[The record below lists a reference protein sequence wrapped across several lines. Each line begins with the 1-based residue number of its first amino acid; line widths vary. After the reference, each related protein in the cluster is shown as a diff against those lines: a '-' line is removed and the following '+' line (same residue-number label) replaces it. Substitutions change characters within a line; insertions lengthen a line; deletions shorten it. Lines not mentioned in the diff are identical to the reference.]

1 MSNRLQI
8 SKQQRIGLGLVI
20 SVLFI
25 DMLLYSLIIPV
36 IPYFTEK
43 FQPSSTMLGIL
54 FSSYAVAL
62 LLTTP
67 FFGPLSD
74 RIGRRKPLLFGLAG
88 LAIST
93 LLFAFADTMITLIA
107 ARFIQG
113 IAAAATWSAA
123 LALLADLFPA
133 RSRGTVMGIAL
144 TGISTG
150 SLLGAPLG
158 GWLLEAGGYMTPFL
172 FATVLTVINIFMILL
187 LLSEA
192 PRTKQEE
199 SGSFAIL
206 RNRSVLFVAAVVLIA
221 ESAMCLLEPTLPV
234 FFSDHLTA
242 SPLMIGLLFGLMT
255 LAYGMM
261 APISGSL
268 SNRLNP
274 NILMLGGLV
283 CLTVTMPLVVMSQA
297 IWQVAGA
304 MILVGASIGLSLS
317 PTLSSLASIVDNE
330 GSGSYGAAYALF
342 NMFHAVG
349 MIIGPLIG
357 GVLTDVM
364 PIPSAIIAVSIVI
377 LVFIGVLGRT
387 LRPKKQ
393 QELRL

>member
-74 RIGRRKPLLFGLAG
+74 RF
-88 LAIST
+88 
-93 LLFAFADTMITLIA
+93 
-107 ARFIQG
+107 
-113 IAAAATWSAA
+113 
-123 LALLADLFPA
+123 
-133 RSRGTVMGIAL
+133 
-144 TGISTG
+144 
-150 SLLGAPLG
+150 
-158 GWLLEAGGYMTPFL
+158 
-172 FATVLTVINIFMILL
+172 
-187 LLSEA
+187 
-192 PRTKQEE
+192 
-199 SGSFAIL
+199 
-206 RNRSVLFVAAVVLIA
+206 
-221 ESAMCLLEPTLPV
+221 
-234 FFSDHLTA
+234 
-242 SPLMIGLLFGLMT
+242 
-255 LAYGMM
+255 
-261 APISGSL
+261 
-268 SNRLNP
+268 NP

-342 NMFHAVG
+342 NMFHAVS
-349 MIIGPLIG
+349 MIFGPLIG

-387 LRPKKQ
+387 LRTKKQ